1 MKNGKGA
8 GSRQIHLVCKT
19 CTTWV
24 VKGCLQKGGDFK
36 ITKVEG
42 SHVDCAGGGR
52 TSSAV
57 VQPLVNQ
64 LVRANPKIA
73 GTAIKRTLKTVGFTV
88 SDRQSQRAKKRI
100 ATATKGDGA
109 AALSRLPS
117 LFQGI
122 ERDCPG
128 SIATVEMSPDN
139 RFVRSFLMLGKAAY
153 VAAHSVPKIV
163 AMDAGHLKGSWHGVM
178 YVLCMHDSNNKII
191 HVSTV
196 LADKENATNY
206 EFLLQ
211 QTCRNEH
218 MQRLLSSGEVT
229 FYIDGHKG
237 SPAALRAVLPQ
248 APWRACVRHFITNR
262 NMKAMGQAY
271 SNAVYRAA
279 VAPTKAL
286 FEEIME
292 PVKKDFPGNYGM
304 LMSNDLKKWT
314 HHATPSNLVNLKMS
328 TSNSAESSISAVG
341 HQTREMDPYHLHIGI
356 AEKTAE
362 QLATNAELKKDS
374 SAILVP
380 FAAKFMEDERL
391 LSLHKHVKSLGL
403 GTYLVQE
410 HGKSQYGNRVTI
422 VLPDTEGKGG
432 RVECTCSVPSRF
444 HLLCQDSLAV
454 LKSIDR
460 LDCTRAHVDGGY
472 TLASYRALHSHP
484 DYPVVLP
491 IWSELSKGDLLPP
504 RQVTRQAGAPK
515 KKRGPRQRSR
525 IPGRNDNCQRGR
537 GNVAQGGGG
546 RGGGGN
552 AQPVPVHGMG
562 SVRSHVGDLNVGGSA
577 GERPTGRVWGGLAVQ
592 RYGSQDASGR
602 DHTAGAGAGSSAMLS
617 QSQGSI
623 DLS

>member
-1 MKNGKGA
+1 MG
-8 GSRQIHLVCKT
+8 
-19 CTTWV
+19 
-24 VKGCLQKGGDFK
+24 
-36 ITKVEG
+36 
-42 SHVDCAGGGR
+42 
-52 TSSAV
+52 
-57 VQPLVNQ
+57 
-64 LVRANPKIA
+64 
-73 GTAIKRTLKTVGFTV
+73 
-88 SDRQSQRAKKRI
+88 
-100 ATATKGDGA
+100 
-109 AALSRLPS
+109 
-117 LFQGI
+117 
-122 ERDCPG
+122 
-128 SIATVEMSPDN
+128 PDN

-153 VAAHSVPKIV
+153 VAAHSVPKASDLMA
-163 AMDAGHLKGSWHGVM
+163 AMDAGHLRGSWNGVM
-178 YVLCMHDSNNKII
+178 YVLCMHDSDNKII

-206 EFLLQ
+206 KFLLQ

-218 MQRLLSSGEVT
+218 MRRLLSSGEVT

-248 APWRACVRHFITNR
+248 APWRSCVRHLLTNN
-262 NMKAMGQAY
+262 NMKAMGRQAY
-271 SNAVYRAA
+271 SEAVYRAA
-279 VAPTKAL
+279 RMPTKAL
-286 FEEIME
+286 FEECME
-292 PVKKDFPGNYGM
+292 PVKKDFPANYGI
-304 LMSNDLKKWT
+304 LMQNDLKKWT
-314 HHATPSNLVNLKMS
+314 HHATPSNLVNLEMS
-328 TSNSAESSISAVG
+328 TSNSAESTINAVG
-341 HQTREMDPYHLHIGI
+341 HQIREKDPYHFHIEI

-362 QLATNAELKKDS
+362 QLAENADLKKDS
-374 SAILVP
+374 PAILVP
-380 FAAKFMEDERL
+380 FAAKFMEAERL
-391 LSLHKHVKSLGL
+391 LSLNKHVKSMGL

-444 HLLCQDSLAV
+444 HLLCQDALAV

-460 LDCTRAHVDGGY
+460 LDCTRALVDSGY

-537 GNVAQGGGG
+537 GNVAQDGGGRGGGRAAGGGGG

-552 AQPVPVHGMG
+552 AQPVPVHGMS

-577 GERPTGRVWGGLAVQ
+577 GERPTGRLWGGLAVQ

-602 DHTAGAGAGSSAMLS
+602 GHAAGAGAGSSAVLS